1 MAFTNPREKH
11 PSTQKAYMAMQ
22 VATHVGTGVQ
32 ADIIAAPGA
41 GLCIN
46 VWAFSAFSNHTGI
59 EAWGIGDGV
68 ATPISV
74 AATKNTSL
82 NISLPMP
89 VIFGENLGVDILD
102 THSVIGSASKATT
115 LYYTIVPV

>member
-1 MAFTNPREKH
+1 
-11 PSTQKAYMAMQ
+11 MQ

-32 ADIIAAPGA
+32 ADVIAAPGA
-41 GLCIN
+41 GYCIN
-46 VWAFSAFSNHTGI
+46 IWAVFAFSNHTAI

-74 AATKNTSL
+74 AATKNTSTNL
-82 NISLPMP
+82 ALPMP
-89 VIFGENLGVDILD
+89 VVFGDNKGIDIIN
-102 THSVIGSASKATT
+102 THSAIGTATKATT

>member
-11 PSTQKAYMAMQ
+11 PSTQRAYMGLS
-22 VATHVGTGVQ
+22 VAVWQDTGVK
-32 ADIIAAPGA
+32 
-41 GLCIN
+41 
-46 VWAFSAFSNHTGI
+46 NHTAI
-59 EAWGIGDGV
+59 EAWGVGDAI

-89 VIFGENLGVDILD
+89 VVFGDNLGIDVLD
-102 THSVIGSASKATT
+102 THSQIGTATKATT
-115 LYYTIVPV
+115 IYYTIVPV